1 MSDFFPF
8 HLTLLFLLLYMEAI
22 HGAEYMG
29 CYVDGSP
36 RVLPYEIAYLDDVK
50 SCGLHCKGNGYIYYA
65 TITASSE
72 WAGDH
77 AATNARL
84 DFKEVPSVLA
94 GAWAALVNDANQWL
108 LFDLGQRSTVGVIR
122 TRGRHAAVANHWVT
136 SYSISYGNSSGD
148 EMDYKDANGNTVVF
162 TGNSDRDSLVTHV
175 LGDYS
180 GPFHARYVKFHPI
193 TWNLWISM
201 RADIGEVAPVG
212 FWPLNSHTEL
222 RDVSGYGND
231 ATGVGV
237 YPANGV
243 HGEIDGAYSLSGSS
257 ASYIEIP
264 NNGMLDTR
272 YSITMLAYVYPTGTD
287 GPIFNY
293 RTDNFG
299 VHLWQIG
306 TNNLQGRML
315 TREHVYKDPI
325 SVSTLNLNEWNF
337 VGMTYSCPSGK
348 VKLWHDGSEIGSL
361 DVGTFETE
369 TDYDIRVGVRDGDS
383 RILTGR
389 IACLQ
394 IYNIPLNG
402 EQIREAAARCKDIDE
417 CATNN
422 GGCSMNCNNTIGSF
436 ECFCAVGYV
445 LDGDGV
451 SCKDVDECASNNGGC
466 EQNCANTVGSFQC
479 SCESGFTLNS
489 NNLTC
494 DDTDECARNN
504 GGCSMNCNNTI
515 GSFECFCAV
524 GYVLDGDG
532 VSCKDVDECAS
543 NNGGCVQTCTN
554 TVGSFQCSCDSGF
567 TLNSN
572 NLTCDD
578 IDECATSNGG
588 CSMNCNNSIGSF
600 ECFCAVGYV
609 LDGDGVSC
617 KDVDDCASNNGGCE
631 QTCTNAV
638 GSFQCSCN
646 SGFTLN
652 SNNLT
657 CDDTDECA
665 TNNGGCSMN
674 CNNTIGSFE
683 CFCAVGYI
691 LDGDGVSCKDVD
703 ECASNNGGC
712 EQNCA
717 NTVGSFQCS
726 CDSGFTLNSNNLTCD
741 DTDECATN
749 NGGCSMNCNN
759 TIGSFECFCAVG
771 YVLDGDGVSCK
782 DVDECA
788 SNNGGC
794 EQTCTNTVGSFQ
806 CSCNSGFTL
815 NSNNLTCD
823 DVDECASDNGGCE
836 QNCTN
841 TVGSFQCS
849 CDSGFTLNSNNLTCD
864 DIDEC
869 ATNNGGCSMNCNNT
883 IGSFECF
890 CVVGYVLDGDGVSC
904 KVSTVMPTTTSA
916 TTTPTQPNT
925 TAEASTTTV
934 VRSTAGADVP
944 TTTSAT
950 TNPASITT
958 TPTSNTTAAGS
969 STIGLSTTGTSVTTT
984 SAPMPSTPNTT
995 SAGST
1000 TVVRSTAGAD
1010 VPTTSIS
1017 TTPATDTTTD
1027 SNKVQSTAGA
1037 AVPTR
1042 SRTATS
1048 VSNTKVA
1055 TSSTATWST
1064 ATSAPTAPTS
1074 NASTQFNATELR
1086 STAGASVAT
1095 TYATTTSKPNTTST
1109 TPATNGTTEAS
1120 VTATSSTSRTCETTT
1135 SAPTTPTSNA
1145 STEANATKLRPTV
1158 AAATYPQTTPEA
1170 NTTAAANTTVV
1181 SPTTDANVTTTSAPT
1196 TPASNA
1202 TTHADT
1208 AVMTSTAA
1216 VAITNT
1222 PETFTLAL
1230 VIPISWEPSY
1240 EDSTSPAFRELKNNI
1255 VTSITV
1261 TFNSVPGFIGV
1272 VVQRISRQDTSV
1284 GASVGVKFA
1293 GGAIPEERE
1302 VATVLITAV
1311 QSSTLAIRGVYVTEA
1326 SIGNITTTG
1335 NLGLCDS
1342 FSCADHAVCIE
1353 IADEAECVCQSGYEG
1368 NGTIRCTDID
1378 ECMTGAHVCIRGEL
1392 CVNRKGSYAC
1402 ASCYPDIA
1410 LVGGG
1415 ENSSTP
1421 VDIKRRVP
1429 FTVQSTVT
1437 VDCNVAYSF
1446 LFNWSLYSRDD
1457 GLPSSKITLPE
1468 NVETTG
1474 SELTLPKNVLPYGK
1488 VIIRLEVTVEEFL
1501 SGLRVVM
1508 FAERWMNVLSSA
1520 LVADIAGGSARSL
1533 APGSD
1538 IVLDASFSTDPD
1550 AMVTNSADFT
1560 YNWTCVTEI
1569 GTSCDDLF
1577 RDGGIGQSYVIP
1589 FDDVNVETSVGWL
1602 TMHLSVRF
1610 PGRSAGTTSQILEF
1624 FPVGSP
1630 SIYIRCFSNCNRKI
1644 NPSEKLVLVSECSN
1658 CEENEQVSY
1667 IWTLQE
1673 APDEFGRSD
1682 LDWDSEST
1690 TGRNLPD
1697 LVIKPEVFTALGDY
1711 VFRVEMTLDD
1721 GRQGFAEYSFVPNEP
1736 PVVGSC
1742 TVSPENGTAMVTEF
1756 IITCTGFTDTDEPL
1770 TYTFFF
1776 NSGTDSTFS
1785 PLYIGTEPTTPP
1797 QLFPVGQE
1805 PHDYVVRIRV
1815 EVSDSFGATSL
1826 GETSVQV
1833 LALPAEQY
1841 TAVASQLVVGENSP
1855 LTKLVREGDAK
1866 SLVHMS
1872 NSVTSVLNSV
1882 RANSSAK
1889 AREAATQAREAVVTA
1904 LTTIKPTSVSSV
1916 NLVASALGSATI
1928 RGDEVSA
1935 DALVATA
1942 RSLQNMGEFLKSL
1955 PPGELEITQVERTSS
1970 VMMAAAVNVLA
1981 GSSKASGQD
1990 MNSAEENATDS
2001 NDPERAKEATEGIIS
2016 VIDALSEL
2024 VVSRKRPNAKPTVIS
2039 QGSFK
2044 IALQRQSCRDTG
2056 PQIVRP
2062 TGESDTWFR
2071 IPEFSMLFGQSCGES
2086 IAIENYETSLNP
2098 YFYANN
2104 SDKIK
2109 SPVASLKFRSDS
2121 GPVKVSNLQVPI
2133 DIMMP
2138 QKPGAVVVQ
2147 TERGETTP
2155 TGQGIMSVHKINITE
2170 DASSVHVTVTP
2181 DIEGIPV
2188 RLFLG
2193 INSAP
2198 SRQVFKRATSLPSAV
2213 DSLYSIPLGDSYL
2226 RPDPFQWLLSASDLG
2241 LTGSEQLFLGVDHV
2255 PFIND
2260 TNAND
2265 DTVRWGDLSK
2275 ALELGY
2281 GGGNFTLNY
2290 TIKIFTS
2297 TCLFFDNDQQLWNSD
2312 GCEVCM

>member
-1 MSDFFPF
+1 MSDFSPF

-36 RVLPYEIAYLDDVK
+36 RVLPYEIAYLDDIK

-94 GAWAALVNDANQWL
+94 GAWAAAVNDANQWL
-108 LFDLGQRSTVGVIR
+108 MFDLGQRSTVGVIR

-175 LGDYS
+175 LGDYN

-293 RTDNFG
+293 RTDDYG

-315 TREHVYKDPI
+315 TREHVYKDII
-325 SVSTLNLNEWNF
+325 SVSVLNLNEWNF
-337 VGMTYSCPSGK
+337 VGMTYSYPSGK
-348 VKLWHDGSEIGSL
+348 VKLWHNGAEVGSL

-383 RILTGR
+383 RTLAGR

-466 EQNCANTVGSFQC
+466 
-479 SCESGFTLNS
+479 
-489 NNLTC
+489 
-494 DDTDECARNN
+494 
-504 GGCSMNCNNTI
+504 
-515 GSFECFCAV
+515 
-524 GYVLDGDG
+524 
-532 VSCKDVDECAS
+532 KH
-543 NNGGCVQTCTN
+543 
-554 TVGSFQCSCDSGF
+554 
-567 TLNSN
+567 
-572 NLTCDD
+572 
-578 IDECATSNGG
+578 
-588 CSMNCNNSIGSF
+588 
-600 ECFCAVGYV
+600 
-609 LDGDGVSC
+609 
-617 KDVDDCASNNGGCE
+617 
-631 QTCTNAV
+631 
-638 GSFQCSCN
+638 
-646 SGFTLN
+646 
-652 SNNLT
+652 
-657 CDDTDECA
+657 
-665 TNNGGCSMN
+665 
-674 CNNTIGSFE
+674 
-683 CFCAVGYI
+683 
-691 LDGDGVSCKDVD
+691 
-703 ECASNNGGC
+703 
-712 EQNCA
+712 
-717 NTVGSFQCS
+717 
-726 CDSGFTLNSNNLTCD
+726 
-741 DTDECATN
+741 
-749 NGGCSMNCNN
+749 
-759 TIGSFECFCAVG
+759 
-771 YVLDGDGVSCK
+771 
-782 DVDECA
+782 
-788 SNNGGC
+788 
-794 EQTCTNTVGSFQ
+794 TCTNTVGSFQ

-815 NSNNLTCD
+815 NSNNLACD
-823 DVDECASDNGGCE
+823 DTDECATSNGGCSINCNNTIGSFECFCAVGYVLDEDGVSCKDVDECASNNGGCE

-841 TVGSFQCS
+841 TDTVGSFQCS
-849 CDSGFTLNSNNLTCD
+849 CDPGFTLNSKNLTCD
-864 DIDEC
+864 DTDECATNNGGCTMNCNNTIGSFECFCADGYVLDGDGVACKDTDEC

-883 IGSFECF
+883 IGHFECF
-890 CVVGYVLDGDGVSC
+890 SADGYVLDGDGVSC
-904 KVSTVMPTTTSA
+904 QVSTVMPTTTSV
-916 TTTPTQPNT
+916 TTTPTQPST

-944 TTTSAT
+944 TTTST
-950 TNPASITT
+950 TTTPAPITT

-1037 AVPTR
+1037 AVPTT
-1042 SRTATS
+1042 SKTATS
-1048 VSNTKVA
+1048 ASNTKVA

-1064 ATSAPTAPTS
+1064 ATSAPTTLTS
-1074 NASTQFNATELR
+1074 DASTEFNVTELR

-1095 TYATTTSKPNTTST
+1095 TYATTTSEPNTTST
-1109 TPATNGTTEAS
+1109 TPAPNGTTEAS
-1120 VTATSSTSRTCETTT
+1120 VTATSSTSRTGETTT
-1135 SAPTTPTSNA
+1135 SAPTTLASNA
-1145 STEANATKLRPTV
+1145 STEPNATKLRSTV
-1158 AAATYPQTTPEA
+1158 AAATYPQTTPKA

-1208 AVMTSTAA
+1208 AVMTSTAG

-1222 PETFTLAL
+1222 PGR
-1230 VIPISWEPSY
+1230 VN
-1240 EDSTSPAFRELKNNI
+1240 RH
-1255 VTSITV
+1255 
-1261 TFNSVPGFIGV
+1261 
-1272 VVQRISRQDTSV
+1272 DTSV
-1284 GASVGVKFA
+1284 AALVRVKFA

-1311 QSSTLAIRGVYVTEA
+1311 ESSTLAIRGVYVTEA
-1326 SIGNITTTG
+1326 SI
-1335 NLGLCDS
+1335 
-1342 FSCADHAVCIE
+1342 
-1353 IADEAECVCQSGYEG
+1353 
-1368 NGTIRCTDID
+1368 DIN

-1446 LFNWSLYSRDD
+1446 LFNWSLYSMDD

-1474 SELTLPKNVLPYGK
+1474 SEITLPKNVLPYGK
-1488 VIIRLEVTVEEFL
+1488 VVIRLEFTVEETL

-1508 FAERWMNVLSSA
+1508 FAERWVNVLSSA

-1550 AMVTNSADFT
+1550 SMVTNSADFT
-1560 YNWTCVTEI
+1560 YSWTCVTEI

-1577 RDGGIGQSYVIP
+1577 SDGGTGQSYVIP
-1589 FDDVNVETSVGWL
+1589 SDDVNVETSVGWL
-1602 TMHLSVRF
+1602 TVHLSVWF
-1610 PGRSAGTTSQILEF
+1610 PGRSAGTTSQILQF

-1667 IWTLQE
+1667 NWTLQE
-1673 APDEFGRSD
+1673 APDDFGRSD

-1697 LVIKPEVFTALGDY
+1697 VVIKPEVFTALGDY
-1711 VFRVEMTLDD
+1711 VFRVEMTVDD
-1721 GRQGFAEYSFVPNEP
+1721 GRQGFAEYSFVPNES

-1785 PLYIGTEPTTPP
+1785 TLYIGTEPTTPP

-1815 EVSDSFGATSL
+1815 EVSDSFGAISL

-1833 LALPAEQY
+1833 LALPAEQS

-1855 LTKLVREGDAK
+1855 LTKLMRQGDAK
-1866 SLVHMS
+1866 SLVQMS

-1882 RANSSAK
+1882 RANASAEAMK
-1889 AREAATQAREAVVTA
+1889 AATQAREAVVTA

-1935 DALVATA
+1935 DARVATA
-1942 RSLQNMGEFLKSL
+1942 RSLQSMGEFLKSL
-1955 PPGELEITQVERTSS
+1955 PPEDLEITQVERTSS
-1970 VMMAAAVNVLA
+1970 VMMAASLERDIPRGL
-1981 GSSKASGQD
+1981 GSTSK
-1990 MNSAEENATDS
+1990 
-2001 NDPERAKEATEGIIS
+2001 
-2016 VIDALSEL
+2016 
-2024 VVSRKRPNAKPTVIS
+2024 
-2039 QGSFK
+2039 
-2044 IALQRQSCRDTG
+2044 
-2056 PQIVRP
+2056 
-2062 TGESDTWFR
+2062 
-2071 IPEFSMLFGQSCGES
+2071 
-2086 IAIENYETSLNP
+2086 
-2098 YFYANN
+2098 
-2104 SDKIK
+2104 
-2109 SPVASLKFRSDS
+2109 
-2121 GPVKVSNLQVPI
+2121 
-2133 DIMMP
+2133 
-2138 QKPGAVVVQ
+2138 
-2147 TERGETTP
+2147 
-2155 TGQGIMSVHKINITE
+2155 
-2170 DASSVHVTVTP
+2170 
-2181 DIEGIPV
+2181 
-2188 RLFLG
+2188 
-2193 INSAP
+2193 
-2198 SRQVFKRATSLPSAV
+2198 
-2213 DSLYSIPLGDSYL
+2213 
-2226 RPDPFQWLLSASDLG
+2226 
-2241 LTGSEQLFLGVDHV
+2241 
-2255 PFIND
+2255 
-2260 TNAND
+2260 
-2265 DTVRWGDLSK
+2265 
-2275 ALELGY
+2275 
-2281 GGGNFTLNY
+2281 
-2290 TIKIFTS
+2290 
-2297 TCLFFDNDQQLWNSD
+2297 DNCCN
-2312 GCEVCM
+2312 